1 MYIFQKKDEDMKALN
16 QKLINTNNDKETYL
30 QKYLRMQSQKQS
42 SDDKAKLLKLE
53 TMNLERGI
61 VIMMI
66 KFYVKMLC

>member
-1 MYIFQKKDEDMKALN
+1 MHIFQKKDEDMKALN

-66 KFYVKMLC
+66 KFCVKMLC